1 MSAETTLRLL
11 FPVELEG
18 DHLADLQH
26 DARQLDTAKM
36 RGEDLLSEMFADKTS
51 GLLREWEATL
61 GLTPGV
67 DDPLQLR
74 RNMLVIKLRERGG
87 LSISYFTMLAESL
100 GYVIEIVEPVPFMA
114 GWAAAGD
121 ELFSTDVI
129 YQWGV
134 KIFNQPVYNFR
145 AGASAAGERLT
156 WWNSQSLLEDL
167 FIELKPAHTYVYFSY
182 ID

>member
-11 FPVELEG
+11 FPIELEG

-26 DARQLDTAKM
+26 DALHLDTAKK
-36 RGEDLLSEMFADKTS
+36 RGEDLLGEMFADKTT
-51 GLLREWEATL
+51 GLLRDWETAL
-61 GLTPGV
+61 GLTPGT

-74 RNMLVIKLRERGG
+74 RNMLVRKLRERGG
-87 LSISYFTMLAESL
+87 LSIPYFMMLAEAL
-100 GYVIEIVEPVPFMA
+100 GYEIEIIEPVPFMA
-114 GWAAAGD
+114 GWAAAGG
-121 ELFSTDVI
+121 ELFSADVI

-134 KIFNQPVYNFR
+134 KIFNQPVYKFR
-145 AGASAAGERLT
+145 VGESTAGERLA

-167 FIELKPAHTYVYFSY
+167 FTELKPAHTYVYFSY